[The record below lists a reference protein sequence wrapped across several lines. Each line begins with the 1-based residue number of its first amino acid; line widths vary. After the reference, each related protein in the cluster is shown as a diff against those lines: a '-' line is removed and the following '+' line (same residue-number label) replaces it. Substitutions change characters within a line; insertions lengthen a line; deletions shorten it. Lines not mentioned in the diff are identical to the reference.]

1 MTESGNYNKASEESC
16 FSKNFWNGWRKWVM
30 ISAIVAAVV
39 VVVVLCTGSTT
50 DELAEDVMT
59 DPQEIPA
66 EATPAEAIPAEADA
80 AEATIPAEAAAIS
93 TFGAKMKLSHMK
105 RAEERKVY
113 TWDYEF

>member
-1 MTESGNYNKASEESC
+1 
-16 FSKNFWNGWRKWVM
+16 M

-66 EATPAEAIPAEADA
+66 EAIPAEADA

-93 TFGAKMKLSHMK
+93 TFGAKMRIK
-105 RAEERKVY
+105 KVN
-113 TWDYEF
+113 TWEYFY